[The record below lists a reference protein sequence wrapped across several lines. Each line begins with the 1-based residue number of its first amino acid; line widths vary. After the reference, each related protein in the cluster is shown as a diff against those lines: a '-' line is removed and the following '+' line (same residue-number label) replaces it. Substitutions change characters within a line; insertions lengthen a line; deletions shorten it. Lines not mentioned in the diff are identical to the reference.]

1 MFQSLYVKLYQH
13 LDHTPSDVSN
23 SKRMFAYIIDWY
35 VGSLFMTLPL
45 VFLYSKLTGTT
56 EMTQTLYAFPGNY
69 GYVAGGLALLFGLL
83 YYVFIPLKVWKGQTP
98 GKRMMGFKIVKD
110 DNSDVDFITLF
121 KREVIFIFLFECSM
135 YSASSYFHQILSML
149 AGYDLVTILMYIGIV
164 ITVASGAL
172 VLKFDA
178 RKMFHDYFA
187 KTRVINVVKDTEGKG
202 VGAL

>member
-13 LDHTPSDVSN
+13 LDHTPSNVAN

-35 VGSLFMTLPL
+35 VGSLCMSIPV
-45 VFLYSKLTGTT
+45 VFIFSYLSGTT
-56 EMTQTLYAFPGNY
+56 EITQSLFNFPGNS
-69 GYVAGGLALLFGLL
+69 GYVAGALALLFGIL
-83 YYVFIPLKVWKGQTP
+83 YYVIIPLTVWKGQTL

-110 DNSDVDFITLF
+110 DMHDVDIMTML
-121 KREVIFIFLFECSM
+121 KREVIFIFLLEGSM
-135 YSASSYFHQILSML
+135 YSASSYIHQIISML
-149 AGYDLVTILMYIGIV
+149 VGYDLVHIFMYIGIV
-164 ITVASGAL
+164 ITVASGSL